1 MAFLDENVLWHLFW
15 VIPLFFILTAAAW
28 KRRRHLLEKYPGK
41 DSLPADNILLSRK
54 ARTWR
59 IVLLFL
65 TIIFLFLALARPF
78 WGNRLMP
85 YSGEGRDL
93 LFVFDV
99 SRSMYAQD
107 VRPNRL
113 EHAKYLVRELVKL
126 NPGDRFGLIAF
137 AGTAFLECP
146 MTMDKTSFLQN
157 LDELAP
163 SSIPVGGTNIEEA
176 LKTALRAFKGAEST
190 NRAIILVTDG
200 DELTGESSKALDEA
214 IKLKIPL
221 FIAGI
226 GDPSEP
232 AIIRIPDG
240 KGAVTTL
247 RDEKGNVV
255 NSRLN
260 EKSLAALAS
269 KTGGIYVRSSTSV
282 TGINELEARIRT
294 LNKDLRE
301 SGKQTKPIER
311 PLYPLTAALVCF
323 ILFLL
328 IPEVPRRKKV
338 FFLLLF
344 PVLFLDCGNGDLY
357 GQQMQ
362 LAPPVIQQDPQGL
375 QKTLPA
381 DRTALSPQVTV
392 SAPEEIKNPNDP
404 FALYNAAC
412 KAHFEKKNIPE
423 AKELYLQALS
433 KAGDHSIIRDN
444 ASLNLGTIEHTSM
457 RAEVQQAKNSLQK
470 QELQKALEEV
480 KKAITKTEA
489 IQELYKYGLLG
500 ATAQK
505 AAV

>member
-15 VIPLFFILTAAAW
+15 VIPLFFIIFGAAW
-28 KRRRHLLEKYPGK
+28 KRRTRLLEKYPGK

-157 LDELAP
+157 LDELGP

-232 AIIRIPDG
+232 AIIQIPDG

-247 RDEKGNVV
+247 RDEKGNAV

-269 KTGGIYVRSSTSV
+269 RTGGIYVRSSTSV

-344 PVLFLDCGNGDLY
+344 PYCSLIAEMEIF
-357 GQQMQ
+357 
-362 LAPPVIQQDPQGL
+362 
-375 QKTLPA
+375 
-381 DRTALSPQVTV
+381 TV
-392 SAPEEIKNPNDP
+392 SRCSLLRPS
-404 FALYNAAC
+404 Y
-412 KAHFEKKNIPE
+412 
-423 AKELYLQALS
+423 S
-433 KAGDHSIIRDN
+433 RIRRDCRK
-444 ASLNLGTIEHTSM
+444 L
-457 RAEVQQAKNSLQK
+457 SLQTG
-470 QELQKALEEV
+470 QHSLRR
-480 KKAITKTEA
+480 
-489 IQELYKYGLLG
+489 
-500 ATAQK
+500 
-505 AAV
+505 